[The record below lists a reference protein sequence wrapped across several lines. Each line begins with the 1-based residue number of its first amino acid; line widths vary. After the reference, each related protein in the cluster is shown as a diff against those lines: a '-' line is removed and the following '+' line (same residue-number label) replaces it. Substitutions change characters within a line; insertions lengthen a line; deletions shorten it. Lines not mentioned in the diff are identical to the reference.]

1 MVHPWHDIKIGA
13 SAPHVVNAV
22 IEIPRGANVKY
33 ELDKSTGVM
42 KMDRVLYSAVHYPA
56 NYGFIPHTLADDDDP
71 LEIFVLCQEPVAP
84 LTLIEAR
91 PIGLMTMT
99 DEGKRDHKVIAVAV
113 ADPEYNAFDEAEE
126 LPPHRLEIL
135 RRYFLDYKV
144 LEKKQVEVDTPDSA
158 VAASSVIE
166 LATDRYREFRAR
178 SDERWSNLPEFR
190 RETDW

>member
-1 MVHPWHDIKIGA
+1 MAYPWNDIDLGKK
-13 SAPHVVNAV
+13 APNIVNAI

-56 NYGFIPHTLADDDDP
+56 NYGFIAQTLADDDP
-71 LEIFVLCQEPVAP
+71 LDILVLCQEPVAS

-99 DEGKRDHKVIAVAV
+99 DEGKQDHKVIAVAV

-135 RRYFLDYKV
+135 RGFFLDYKMV
-144 LEKKQVEVDTPDSA
+144 EKKQVEVDTPDSA
-158 VAASSVIE
+158 DAARSVIE
-166 LATDRYREFRAR
+166 LARERYREFRAR
-178 SDERWSNLPEFR
+178 TDER
-190 RETDW
+190 